1 MIKGKMAEKKKVIRV
16 IDLGEVPPVRSQ
28 TCYHVVGYA
37 FGSETP
43 DTVILVSPK
52 TPYVCVGFHQEVERE
67 VDLVY
72 CRQVGLPVYRREVGG
87 GAVYLDRN
95 QLFVQWI
102 FRPES
107 LPQSL
112 EEKFSFYVEP
122 MIRTYREL
130 GVEASFRPINDI
142 HVSGK
147 KIGGTGAARI
157 GMAEVLVGS
166 FMFDFD
172 KKTMSRVLR
181 VSSEKMRDKVFQSLE
196 QYMTTIKELLGEP
209 PERERVKEIYLKQ
222 VSELLG
228 AEIIGGRMNEA
239 ELAEAERL
247 DRLFQSQDWI
257 FQKGPLQRPAV
268 KIHEDVHVQEIDYK
282 TPGGLIRLTARTR
295 GQLLDSVWISGD
307 FTAIPKEAVAD
318 LEKALSGVRLEEKS
332 VTEAVNR
339 ALKETGLSCPGI
351 EQTHWVS
358 AILRVGENLPPR

>member
-1 MIKGKMAEKKKVIRV
+1 MGEKKKVIRL
-16 IDLGEVPPVRSQ
+16 IDLGEVPAVRSQ
-28 TCYHVVGYA
+28 TCYHAVGYA
-37 FGSETP
+37 FGPGTP
-43 DTVILVSPK
+43 DTIILVSPE

-67 VDLVY
+67 VDLDY
-72 CRQVGLPVYRREVGG
+72 CRQAGLPVYRREVGG

-102 FRPES
+102 FHPES

-122 MIRTYREL
+122 IIRTYRVL
-130 GVEASFRPINDI
+130 GIEAFFRPINDI

-157 GMAEVLVGS
+157 GQAEVLVGS

-196 QYMTTIKELLGEP
+196 QYMTTMKELLGEAP
-209 PERERVKEIYLKQ
+209 NRKLVKELYLQQ

-228 AEIIGGRMNEA
+228 AEIIEGRMNEA

-247 DRLFQSQDWI
+247 DGLFQSQDWI

-268 KIHEDVHVQEIDYK
+268 KIHEDIHVQEIDYK

-318 LEKALSGVRLEEKS
+318 LEKALSGVTLEEKS
-332 VTEAVNR
+332 VTEAVSR
-339 ALKETGLSCPGI
+339 ALQETGLACPGI
-351 EQTHWVS
+351 KLADWVA
-358 AILRVGENLPPR
+358 AILKVRENLSPQ